1 MPEFLVPDDIAHVIQ
16 IAIAPVF
23 LLAGIGAF
31 LNVMTNRLGRVVD
44 RWRTLESDLTVCEG
58 ENRRLRVMELAV
70 LDRRMA
76 HSNRAIALSTLAA
89 LLVCVVIIFLFTGQ
103 LLHIPVTQAVSVL
116 FIAAMSVLVAALLSF
131 LLEIRISSR
140 TLRVAR
146 ETLKPK
152 A

>member
-1 MPEFLVPDDIAHVIQ
+1 MPEFVIPGDIAHVIQ

-44 RWRTLESDLTVCEG
+44 RWRTLEAALSGSDE
-58 ENRRLRVMELAV
+58 EHRLVYVKELGI

-103 LLHIPVTQAVSVL
+103 LLQVSVTRAVSIL
-116 FIAAMSVLVAALLSF
+116 FIAAMSVLVAALMSF

-140 TLRVAR
+140 TLRVSGHLIR
-146 ETLKPK
+146 PKP
-152 A
+152 

>member
-1 MPEFLVPDDIAHVIQ
+1 MPDFVIPGDIAHVIQ

-31 LNVMTNRLGRVVD
+31 LNVMTSRLGRVVD
-44 RWRTLESDLTVCEG
+44 RWRTLEAALSDCDDA
-58 ENRRLRVMELAV
+58 RRRNYVKELSI

-103 LLHIPVTQAVSVL
+103 LLHVSVNRAVSIL
-116 FIAAMSVLVAALLSF
+116 FIAAMSVLVTALLSF

-140 TLRVAR
+140 TLRVAGH
-146 ETLKPK
+146 LIKPQ

>member
-1 MPEFLVPDDIAHVIQ
+1 MPELLVPDDIAHVIQ

-44 RWRTLESDLTVCEG
+44 RWRTLESDLTACEG
-58 ENRRLRVMELAV
+58 EDRRLRVMELAV

-103 LLHIPVTQAVSVL
+103 LLHVTVTQAVSVL

-146 ETLKPK
+146 ETLKPRT
-152 A
+152 

>member
-1 MPEFLVPDDIAHVIQ
+1 MPDPAVPNDIAHVIQ

-44 RWRTLESDLTVCEG
+44 RWRTLE
-58 ENRRLRVMELAV
+58 RELATCSEDGRRWRTVELGV

-103 LLHIPVTQAVSVL
+103 LLRVPVTQAVSVL
-116 FIAAMSVLVAALLSF
+116 FIAAMGVLVAALLSF

-140 TLRVAR
+140 TLRVAG
-146 ETLKPK
+146 ELLKPRP
-152 A
+152 

>member
-1 MPEFLVPDDIAHVIQ
+1 MPDFTIPGDIAHVIQ
-16 IAIAPVF
+16 IAVAPVF

-44 RWRTLESDLTVCEG
+44 RWRKLEAGLADCDDEG
-58 ENRRLRVMELAV
+58 RRLRVMELKI

-103 LLHIPVTQAVSVL
+103 LLHVSITQAVSIL

-146 ETLKPK
+146 DTLKNRT
-152 A
+152 

>member
-1 MPEFLVPDDIAHVIQ
+1 MPEFVIPGDIAHVIQ

-44 RWRTLESDLTVCEG
+44 RWRTLEG
-58 ENRRLRVMELAV
+58 ELSGCDEDRRRLHVKELGI

-103 LLHIPVTQAVSVL
+103 LLQASVTRAVSIL
-116 FIAAMSVLVAALLSF
+116 FIAAMSVLVTALLSF

-140 TLRVAR
+140 TLRVAGH
-146 ETLKPK
+146 LIKPRD
-152 A
+152 

>member
-1 MPEFLVPDDIAHVIQ
+1 MPEISVPGDIAHVIQ

-23 LLAGIGAF
+23 LLAGIGAL
-31 LNVMTNRLGRVVD
+31 LNVMANRLGRVVD
-44 RWRTLESDLTVCEG
+44 RWRALEG
-58 ENRRLRVMELAV
+58 ELADCDEESRRLHVLELKL

-103 LLHIPVTQAVSVL
+103 LLQVSVTRAVSIL
-116 FIAAMSVLVAALLSF
+116 FIATMGVLVAGLLSF

-146 ETLKPK
+146 HLIAHRK
-152 A
+152 

>member
-1 MPEFLVPDDIAHVIQ
+1 MPEFVIPGDIAHVIQ

-44 RWRTLESDLTVCEG
+44 RWRALESSLTACEG
-58 ENRRLRVMELAV
+58 EDWRLRVIELTV

-103 LLHIPVTQAVSVL
+103 LLHIPVTQAVSGL
-116 FIAAMSVLVAALLSF
+116 FIAAMSVLVAGLLSF

-152 A
+152 T